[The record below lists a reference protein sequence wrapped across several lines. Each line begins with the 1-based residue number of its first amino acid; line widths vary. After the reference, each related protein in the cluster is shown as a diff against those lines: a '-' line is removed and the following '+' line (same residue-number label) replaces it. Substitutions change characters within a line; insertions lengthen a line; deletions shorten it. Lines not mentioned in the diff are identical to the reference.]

1 MLVNGLNPA
10 RADVL
15 LKRVGNMAKANGKL
29 TAQSVSTWFSA
40 MAFDEQQ
47 NVLSGLQQIHG
58 QQRQSR
64 KIDTLKRELDA
75 LENESGNGH
84 AVRTGAKRGPK
95 KGKRGA
101 VAKIK
106 YRDPKSGETWSGRG
120 RMARWLTAK
129 VKAGEKQE
137 KYLA

>member
-1 MLVNGLNPA
+1 
-10 RADVL
+10 
-15 LKRVGNMAKANGKL
+15 MAKTNGRL
-29 TAQSVSTWFSA
+29 TAKGVSTWFSA

-47 NVLSGLQQIHG
+47 KVLSVLQQIHG

-64 KIDTLKRELDA
+64 IDTLKRELDA
-75 LENESGNGH
+75 LENGSGNGY

-95 KGKRGA
+95 KGRRGA
-101 VAKIK
+101 AAKIK

-120 RMARWLTAK
+120 RMARWLAAK

>member
-1 MLVNGLNPA
+1 
-10 RADVL
+10 
-15 LKRVGNMAKANGKL
+15 MAKTNGRL

-47 NVLSGLQQIHG
+47 KVLSGLQAIHG

-64 KIDTLKRELDA
+64 IDSLKRELDA
-75 LENESGNGH
+75 LENGSGNGH

-95 KGKRGA
+95 KGKRG
-101 VAKIK
+101 VAKVK

-120 RMARWLTAK
+120 RMARWLAAK
-129 VKAGEKQE
+129 VKAGEKQD